1 MLDYI
6 GGIVLLAL
14 GISLIYTAF
23 SISGIVYHINMTEYI
38 ENTKELITKV
48 AISCGKTMLKALI
61 FSGLVIVGMLLAI
74 WGCNIIVWN

>member
-23 SISGIVYHINMTEYI
+23 RMSGFFYLINMTEYI

-48 AISCGKTMLKALI
+48 AVSCGKTMLKSLM
-61 FSGLVIVGMLLAI
+61 FSGILIVGMLLAI